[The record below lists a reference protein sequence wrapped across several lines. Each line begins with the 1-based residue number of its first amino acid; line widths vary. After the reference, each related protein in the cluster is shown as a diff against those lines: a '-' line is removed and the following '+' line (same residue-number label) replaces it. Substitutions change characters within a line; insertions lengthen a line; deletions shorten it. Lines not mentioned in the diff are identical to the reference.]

1 MSELGAEYFTGN
13 PAARAMLAK
22 MSELGLAYV
31 AHEYLHAH
39 WVPMYFAQVASEMA
53 ASGLHFVGQL
63 PLYLNYRDLAIPQR
77 MAPLFAGIGDRVAF
91 ESLKDFA
98 LNEYFRRDVF
108 VKGRA
113 PRGESTTRAYLDETA
128 FGGHLE
134 GGTVPRET
142 RLPHHTVHYAGP
154 IFDALLPALEQGGT
168 TVAALATRPELAEF
182 ELPRIRD
189 AVLRLVL
196 GEGLVP
202 MLTPT
207 RAVPAPRDALYR
219 LPSTY
224 NQAALRE
231 GLSLE
236 TPLTLASTA
245 AGTGLEL
252 STVDAVAVY
261 LLTEVPPAERPGWVL
276 RRCERA
282 SFRLTVRG
290 KSIEDREERVR
301 TLEAEI
307 ERFCARRLPK
317 LVELGVL
324 LPAGERGTA

>member
-1 MSELGAEYFTGN
+1 M
-13 PAARAMLAK
+13 
-22 MSELGLAYV
+22 
-31 AHEYLHAH
+31 
-39 WVPMYFAQVASEMA
+39 
-53 ASGLHFVGQL
+53 
-63 PLYLNYRDLAIPQR
+63 
-77 MAPLFAGIGDRVAF
+77 
-91 ESLKDFA
+91 
-98 LNEYFRRDVF
+98 
-108 VKGRA
+108 
-113 PRGESTTRAYLDETA
+113 
-128 FGGHLE
+128 
-134 GGTVPRET
+134 
-142 RLPHHTVHYAGP
+142 
-154 IFDALLPALEQGGT
+154 
-168 TVAALATRPELAEF
+168 AALATRPELAEF